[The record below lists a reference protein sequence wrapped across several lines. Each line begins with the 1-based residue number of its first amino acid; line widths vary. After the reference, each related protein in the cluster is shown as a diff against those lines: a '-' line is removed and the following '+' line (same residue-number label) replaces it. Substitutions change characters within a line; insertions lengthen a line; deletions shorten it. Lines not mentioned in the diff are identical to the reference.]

1 MPSYIISNI
10 VDADTRVT
18 ILVNQN
24 ATPYSLS
31 KVQINGNNVSQN
43 YSTGGLT
50 VPSSTANILQTHSF
64 DLLRF
69 SNVWQATQTISPLS
83 TAGAVISSGNIAMTS
98 NVARNV
104 FVNSYAPLTTQGNV
118 GDIWYQTF

>member
-1 MPSYIISNI
+1 M
-10 VDADTRVT
+10 
-18 ILVNQN
+18 
-24 ATPYSLS
+24 
-31 KVQINGNNVSQN
+31 
-43 YSTGGLT
+43 
-50 VPSSTANILQTHSF
+50 
-64 DLLRF
+64 
-69 SNVWQATQTISPLS
+69 WQATQTISPLS